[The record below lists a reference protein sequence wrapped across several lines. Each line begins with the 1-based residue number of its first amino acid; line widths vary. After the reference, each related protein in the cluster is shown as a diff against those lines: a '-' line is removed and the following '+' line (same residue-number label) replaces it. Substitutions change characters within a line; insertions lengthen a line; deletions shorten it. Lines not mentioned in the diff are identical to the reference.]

1 MASAAPCT
9 GRLMAGRDARMR
21 QPHSSSPISTRV
33 IPIRRNSIGTVTRAA
48 AYLSRKP
55 TPKNRISRRTLAT
68 RLPPNSHSFRC
79 TSQAG
84 GGDGSYGGGASAS
97 VALAVISLRGMLTGT
112 GAFAEAGPG
121 AGLAMGALTI
131 SGGGAGADAGGVI
144 AAVAGF
150 ASASLRAAGG
160 GDFTPRGGSGLAA
173 GGARRRCNSY
183 RLFFWLRFR
192 ASRPLFAP
200 STRKNSTI
208 GPTTKNS
215 STSTKNDCICN
226 SPCLFARIIAYAPRG
241 PGNDQRRPK
250 APLI

>member
-55 TPKNRISRRTLAT
+55 TPKNRISRPTLAT

-150 ASASLRAAGG
+150 ASASLRAGGARDSPPRAG
-160 GDFTPRGGSGLAA
+160 TRLAA
-173 GGARRRCNSY
+173 GVARPRWHPTRTS
-183 RLFFWLRFR
+183 LLLPFR
-192 ASRPLFAP
+192 PPLPVRP
-200 STRKNSTI
+200 
-208 GPTTKNS
+208 
-215 STSTKNDCICN
+215 
-226 SPCLFARIIAYAPRG
+226 
-241 PGNDQRRPK
+241 
-250 APLI
+250 